1 MYRLFPK
8 KINTPSRQKKVM
20 QPVSALPFPLPFE
33 FFSPRHAGEQK
44 KIFPHHIPTTAAAA
58 AAAEHEKSKSAHFA
72 IFSRDTENEKK
83 EGKEEEVDE
92 IYRRGG
98 GEKRDD
104 TRVPFFFSKI
114 NTCVPSSPSPSL
126 FFPFMSPSLP
136 FLPKKLRKKV
146 PSPPEPSF
154 PYFLRSIL
162 LSPQQKKKKN
172 SSAKRFDGC
181 LSRKNKIYFF
191 YFCESE
197 GCLYPCYL
205 WDLD

>member
-58 AAAEHEKSKSAHFA
+58 AAAEHEKSKGAHFA
-72 IFSRDTENEKK
+72 IFSRDTENEKRRGK
-83 EGKEEEVDE
+83 RRKWMKYTGQGEGK
-92 IYRRGG
+92 
-98 GEKRDD
+98 KR
-104 TRVPFFFSKI
+104 TTHEFPFLFSKI
-114 NTCVPSSPSPSL
+114 NTCVPSSPSL

-136 FLPKKLRKKV
+136 FLLKKLRKKV
-146 PSPPEPSF
+146 PPPPEPSF